1 MPNVA
6 TYLIANIEITDPALY
21 EEYRKVVPASIAR
34 FGGRF
39 LCRGGA
45 VRVLE
50 GDFVPKRVVVLEFP
64 DAAAIKGWYES
75 PEYRPLLEMRQ
86 RASKGSLF
94 IVEGV

>member
-6 TYLIANIEITDPALY
+6 TYLIANIEVTDPVLY

-45 VRVLE
+45 VQVLE
-50 GDFVPKRVVVLEFP
+50 GDFAPKRVVVLEFP
-64 DAAAIKGWYES
+64 DVAAIKRWYES